1 MTMRIIWCAALLLA
15 TSACGAAM
23 APHKQRLPP
32 RSVSGGMEREEL
44 GELSSI
50 MADSDKKTKSDSSMV
65 AGKTGG
71 QPAVEEIARKIIY
84 TARFYVD
91 VYDLKE
97 AQTKLIDYVKSLGGY
112 MQQTRS
118 GTVVLRIPAE
128 QFELME
134 PELKKLG
141 RVDDA
146 RTDIRA
152 QDVTEE
158 FYDVELRLKTKKN
171 YVQQLYKLLDSAGKL
186 KDKLAVQKE
195 IARVVEEIES
205 LEGRLRYLAQHV
217 SFATVTV
224 TFRLATSGPKRTFR
238 LPWEWLDE
246 LGVEYLIQ

>member
-1 MTMRIIWCAALLLA
+1 MTMRIIWCTALLLA
-15 TSACGAAM
+15 ASACGAM
-23 APHKQRLPP
+23 APQGRDLAP
-32 RSVSGGMEREEL
+32 RSPHAGMEREEL
-44 GELSSI
+44 GDLSTI
-50 MADSDKKTKSDSSMV
+50 FAGNDGKKKSSLV
-65 AGKTGG
+65 AGETGG
-71 QPAVEEIARKIIY
+71 QPAAEVIARKIIY

-97 AQTKLIDYVKSLGGY
+97 AQTKLIDYAKSLGGY
-112 MQQTRS
+112 MQQTSS
-118 GTVVLRIPAE
+118 GTVVLRIPSE
-128 QFELME
+128 KFELME

-141 RVDDA
+141 RVDDS

-224 TFRLATSGPKRTFR
+224 TFKLATSGPKRTFR

>member
-1 MTMRIIWCAALLLA
+1 MTMRIILCTTLLLV
-15 TSACGAAM
+15 TSACGAM
-23 APHKQRLPP
+23 ASRNQMMPP
-32 RSVSGGMEREEL
+32 SPAYTGGERGEL
-44 GELSSI
+44 DELSSV
-50 MADSDKKTKSDSSMV
+50 MGGGDEFDGRADSSKL
-65 AGKTGG
+65 AGDTGG
-71 QPAVEEIARKIIY
+71 TPAGEIIARKIIY

-97 AQTKLIDYVKSLGGY
+97 AQTKLIDYAKSLGGY
-112 MQQTRS
+112 MQQTS
-118 GTVVLRIPAE
+118 AGTVVLRIPAE
-128 QFELME
+128 SFAKME

-141 RVDDA
+141 RIDDTL
-146 RTDIRA
+146 TDIRA

-195 IARVVEEIES
+195 IAAVVEEIES

-224 TFRLATSGPKRTFR
+224 TFRLATQGPKRTFR
-238 LPWEWLDE
+238 LPWDWLDE